1 MYPEADGELAN
12 FICNLRLQAP
22 YESLYPT
29 EIDLTCRAA
38 FSSSIRTNALV

>member
-22 YESLYPT
+22 YESLYFNGNQS
-29 EIDLTCRAA
+29 DLSGS
-38 FSSSIRTNALV
+38 FFF